1 MIVTR
6 TPVRIPLGGGGTDLP
21 AYYTQY
27 GGFLIS
33 AAINKYIYITL
44 NKRFEK
50 SIRVSYSQTEIVDSV
65 EEIKHP
71 IVREALKLL
80 KIDSGI
86 EITAIADIPS
96 NTGLGTSSSFTVGLL
111 NALYTYKNEKVNA
124 RELAEEACYIEIE
137 LLKEPIGKQ
146 DQYLA
151 AFGGIVC
158 LDIDRLGSVKVIP
171 LKLSEDALDQ
181 LESNTLLFYTGIK
194 RSASE
199 VLGAQSKNAS
209 LNHDQVIQGM
219 HQIKKIGLEIKDVFE
234 KENLERFGNLLD
246 LHWQTKKTLSNKIT
260 QERIDQWYEIAKKSG
275 ATGGKL
281 MGAGGGGFFMF
292 NCPNGK
298 NGFRKKME
306 QEGLKEMRFRLDFEG
321 SKVLINI

>member
-21 AYYTQY
+21 SYYTQY

-33 AAINKYIYITL
+33 AAIDKYIYITV

-50 SIRVSYSQTEIVDSV
+50 SIRVSYSSTEIADSV
-65 EEIKHP
+65 DDIKHP
-71 IVREALKLL
+71 IVKKALKHL

-86 EITAIADIPS
+86 EITSIADVPS
-96 NTGLGTSSSFTVGLL
+96 NTGLGSSSSFTVGLL
-111 NALYTYKNEKVNA
+111 NALHTYKNEKVNA
-124 RELAEEACYIEIE
+124 KDLAEEACYIEIE

-146 DQYLA
+146 DQYAA
-151 AFGGIVC
+151 AFGGIIC
-158 LDIDRLGSVKVIP
+158 LEIDRLGSVKTIP
-171 LKLSEDALDQ
+171 LKLSEDSLDQ

-199 VLGAQSKNAS
+199 VLGSQNKNAR
-209 LNHDQVIQGM
+209 LNQEKVIQGM
-219 HQIKKIGLEIKDVFE
+219 HQIKKIGLEIKEAFE
-234 KENLERFGNLLD
+234 KEDLETFGKLLD
-246 LHWQTKKTLSNKIT
+246 QHWQTKKTLSDKMT
-260 QERIDQWYEIAKKSG
+260 QNRIDQWYEVAKKNG
-275 ATGGKL
+275 ALGGKL

-292 NCPNGK
+292 YCNNGK

-306 QEGLKEMRFRLDFEG
+306 QEELKEMRFRLDFEG
-321 SKVLINI
+321 SKVLVNI

>member
-21 AYYTQY
+21 SYYTQY

-33 AAINKYIYITL
+33 AAINKYIYITV
-44 NKRFEK
+44 NKRFEQ
-50 SIRVSYSQTEIVDSV
+50 SIRVSYSSTEIADSV

-86 EITAIADIPS
+86 EITSIADVPS
-96 NTGLGTSSSFTVGLL
+96 NTGLGSSSSFTVGLL
-111 NALYTYKNEKVNA
+111 NALHAYKNEKVSA
-124 RELAEEACYIEIE
+124 KDLAEEACYIEIE
-137 LLKEPIGKQ
+137 RLKEPIGKQ
-146 DQYLA
+146 DQYAA
-151 AFGGIVC
+151 AFGGIIC
-158 LDIDRLGSVKVIP
+158 LDIDRLGGVKTFP

-181 LESNTLLFYTGIK
+181 MESNTLLFYTGIK

-199 VLGAQSKNAS
+199 VLGSQNKGAS
-209 LNHDQVIQGM
+209 LNQEKVIEGM
-219 HQIKKIGLEIKDVFE
+219 HRIKQIGLEIKEAFE
-234 KENLERFGNLLD
+234 KEDLQKFGQLLD
-246 LHWQTKKTLSNKIT
+246 EHWQTKKTLSDKMT
-260 QERIDQWYEIAKKSG
+260 QERIDQWYETARRNG
-275 ATGGKL
+275 ALGGKL

-292 NCPNGK
+292 YCNNGK

-306 QEGLKEMRFRLDFEG
+306 QEDLQEMRFRLDFEG
-321 SKVLINI
+321 SKVLVNI

>member
-21 AYYTQY
+21 SYYTQY

-33 AAINKYIYITL
+33 AAIDRYIYITL

-86 EITAIADIPS
+86 EITSIADIPS
-96 NTGLGTSSSFTVGLL
+96 NTGLGSSSAFTVGLL
-111 NALYTYKNEKVNA
+111 NTLHTFKNEKVDTKD
-124 RELAEEACYIEIE
+124 LAEEACYIEIE

-151 AFGGIVC
+151 AFGGIIC
-158 LDIDRLGSVKVIP
+158 LDIDRLGSVKVLP
-171 LKLSEDALDQ
+171 LKPSEDALDQ
-181 LESNTLLFYTGIK
+181 LESNTLLFYTGIR

-199 VLGAQSKNAS
+199 VLGSQNKGAS
-209 LNHDQVIQGM
+209 QNQDQVIQGM
-219 HQIKKIGLEIKDVFE
+219 HQIKKIGLEIKEAFE
-234 KENLERFGNLLD
+234 REDLERFGNLLD
-246 LHWQTKKTLSNKIT
+246 LHWQTKKTLSNKIS
-260 QERIDQWYEIAKKSG
+260 QERIDQWYEIAKEHG
-275 ATGGKL
+275 ALGGKL

-292 NCPNGK
+292 FCNNGK
-298 NGFRKKME
+298 NGFRKIME
-306 QEGLKEMRFRLDFEG
+306 REGLKEMRFRLDFEG

>member
-21 AYYTQY
+21 SYYTQY

-33 AAINKYIYITL
+33 AAIDKYIYVTV

-50 SIRVSYSQTEIVDSV
+50 SIRVSYSSTEIVDSV

-71 IVREALKLL
+71 IVKEALRLL

-86 EITAIADIPS
+86 EITSIGDVPS

-111 NALYTYKNEKVNA
+111 NALHAYQNEKINA
-124 RELAEEACYIEIE
+124 KELAEEACYIEIE

-151 AFGGIVC
+151 AYGGVQC
-158 LDIDRLGSVKVIP
+158 LEIDRLGHVKVTP
-171 LKLSEDALDQ
+171 LHLTEDAIDQ
-181 LESNTLLFYTGIK
+181 LESNTLLFYTGIR

-199 VLGAQSKNAS
+199 VLAPQSKGAS
-209 LNHDQVIQGM
+209 LDKEKVIENM
-219 HQIKKIGLEIKDVFE
+219 HKIKEIGLKIKKSFE
-234 KENLERFGNLLD
+234 EENLSHFGELLD
-246 LHWQTKKTLSNKIT
+246 IHWQTKKNLSSKIT
-260 QERIDQWYEIAKKSG
+260 QSQIDQWYEIARNSG
-275 ATGGKL
+275 ALGGKL

-292 NCPNGK
+292 YCNNGK
-298 NGFRKKME
+298 NGFRRTME
-306 QEGLKEMRFRLDFEG
+306 QEGLREMRFRLDWEG
-321 SKVLINI
+321 SKVLVNI

>member
-6 TPVRIPLGGGGTDLP
+6 TPLRIPLGGGGTDLP
-21 AYYTQY
+21 SYYTQY

-33 AAINKYIYITL
+33 ATIDKYIYITL

-50 SIRVSYSQTEIVDSV
+50 TIRLSYSLTEIVESV

-80 KIDSGI
+80 KIDFGI
-86 EITAIADIPS
+86 EITSIADVPS
-96 NTGLGTSSSFTVGLL
+96 NTGLGTSSAFTVGLL
-111 NALYTYKNEKVNA
+111 NALHTYKNEKVNA
-124 RELAEEACYIEIE
+124 KDLAEEACYIEIE

-151 AFGGIVC
+151 AFGGIIC
-158 LDIDRLGSVKVIP
+158 LDIDRLGTVRVIP
-171 LKLSEDALDQ
+171 LKLSEDTLDQ

-199 VLGAQSKNAS
+199 VLGSQSKDAS
-209 LNHDQVIQGM
+209 LNQDKVIQGM
-219 HQIKKIGLEIKDVFE
+219 HEIKKIGLEIKECFE
-234 KENLERFGNLLD
+234 KEDLERFGNLLD
-246 LHWQTKKTLSNKIT
+246 LHWQTKKTLSDKMT
-260 QERIDQWYEIAKKSG
+260 QERIDQWYEIAKKNG
-275 ATGGKL
+275 ALGGKL

-292 NCPNGK
+292 YCNNGK
-298 NGFRKKME
+298 NGLRKTME
-306 QEGLKEMRFRLDFEG
+306 QENLKEMRFRLEFEG

>member
-6 TPVRIPLGGGGTDLP
+6 TPLRIPLGGGGTDLP
-21 AYYTQY
+21 SYYTQY

-33 AAINKYIYITL
+33 AAIDKYIYVTL

-50 SIRVSYSQTEIVDSV
+50 TIRVSYSLTEIVNSA

-71 IVREALKLL
+71 IVKEALKLL

-86 EITAIADIPS
+86 EITSIADVPS
-96 NTGLGTSSSFTVGLL
+96 NTGLGTSSAFTVGLL
-111 NALYTYKNEKVNA
+111 NALHTYKNEKVNA
-124 RELAEEACYIEIE
+124 KDLAEEACYIEIE

-151 AFGGIVC
+151 AFGGIIC
-158 LDIDRLGSVKVIP
+158 LDIDRLGTVRVTP
-171 LKLSEDALDQ
+171 MNLSEDALDQ

-199 VLGAQSKNAS
+199 VLGSQSKDAS
-209 LNHDQVIQGM
+209 LNQDKVIQGM
-219 HQIKKIGLEIKDVFE
+219 HEIKKIGLEIKECFE
-234 KENLERFGNLLD
+234 KEDLERFGNLLD
-246 LHWQTKKTLSNKIT
+246 LHWQSKKTLSDKMT
-260 QERIDQWYEIAKKSG
+260 KERIDQWYEIARKNG
-275 ATGGKL
+275 ALGGKL

-292 NCPNGK
+292 YCNNGK
-298 NGFRKKME
+298 NGLRKTME
-306 QEGLKEMRFRLDFEG
+306 QENLKEMRFRLDFEG

>member
-21 AYYTQY
+21 SYYTQY

-33 AAINKYIYITL
+33 AAIDKYIYITV

-50 SIRVSYSQTEIVDSV
+50 SIRVSYSLTEIADSV

-71 IVREALKLL
+71 IVREALKHL

-86 EITAIADIPS
+86 EITSIADVPS
-96 NTGLGTSSSFTVGLL
+96 NTGLGSSSSFTVGLL
-111 NALYTYKNEKVNA
+111 NALHTYKNERVNA
-124 RELAEEACYIEIE
+124 KDLAEEACYIEIE
-137 LLKEPIGKQ
+137 CLKEPIGKQ
-146 DQYLA
+146 DQYAA

-158 LDIDRLGSVKVIP
+158 LEIDRLGGVKTSQ

-181 LESNTLLFYTGIK
+181 MESNTLLFYTGIK

-199 VLGAQSKNAS
+199 VLGSQNKNAS
-209 LNHDQVIQGM
+209 LNQEKVIQGM
-219 HQIKKIGLEIKDVFE
+219 HQIKKIGLEIKEAFE
-234 KENLERFGNLLD
+234 KEDLEKFGKLLD
-246 LHWQTKKTLSNKIT
+246 QHWQIKKTLSDKMT
-260 QERIDQWYEIAKKSG
+260 QDRIDQWYEIAKKNG
-275 ATGGKL
+275 TLGGKL

-292 NCPNGK
+292 YCNNGK
-298 NGFRKKME
+298 NGFRKIME
-306 QEGLKEMRFRLDFEG
+306 QEELKEMRFRLDFEG
-321 SKVLINI
+321 SKVLVNI

>member
-21 AYYTQY
+21 SYYTQY

-33 AAINKYIYITL
+33 AAIDKYIYITL

-65 EEIKHP
+65 EGIKHP

-86 EITAIADIPS
+86 EITSIADVPS
-96 NTGLGTSSSFTVGLL
+96 NTGLGSSSAFTVGLL
-111 NALYTYKNEKVNA
+111 NALHTFKNEKVDA
-124 RELAEEACYIEIE
+124 KDLAEEACYIEIE

-151 AFGGIVC
+151 AFGGIIC
-158 LDIDRLGSVKVIP
+158 LDIDRLGSVKVLP
-171 LKLSEDALDQ
+171 LKPSEDVLDQ
-181 LESNTLLFYTGIK
+181 LESNTLLFYTGIR

-199 VLGAQSKNAS
+199 VLGSQNKGAS
-209 LNHDQVIQGM
+209 QNQDQVIQGM
-219 HQIKKIGLEIKDVFE
+219 HQIKKIGLEIKEAFE
-234 KENLERFGNLLD
+234 MEDLERFGNLLD
-246 LHWQTKKTLSNKIT
+246 LHWQTKKTLSNKIS
-260 QERIDQWYEIAKKSG
+260 QERIDQWYEMAKEHG
-275 ATGGKL
+275 ALGGKL

-292 NCPNGK
+292 FCNNGK
-298 NGFRKKME
+298 NGFRKIME